1 MYIEELIQ
9 FTVGS
14 GPWLFKHGSL
24 VTGHDHTILDSMANQ
39 LAYNQGQLTE
49 KQGTLAL
56 RLLSKNRDKIIT
68 QVPTLDQL
76 LKEPKWKFSFRV
88 LPKNKKISIV
98 TDNSYSKIL
107 VEFPFEESIVEAFRQ
122 RNQEVH
128 ELYKG
133 MWDHEIKKWSF
144 PLTENTI
151 EYIGKTLL
159 GKEFQADDE
168 FILLY
173 TQIKEV
179 HESIES
185 ILPMLVE
192 TSSGF
197 EIKNAH
203 QKVKQPETKNLIE
216 ALFLARDHG
225 ITYWDDEID
234 LRIKNELNPIT
245 TAVISSVGRNHVWFD
260 STKVSIDD
268 FSDLIN
274 YGGPALV
281 IIPGGSGIEQ
291 MRQWNE
297 FATRLSI
304 TAEEM
309 SVMFRLPNDQ
319 AEFNI
324 YVKEN
329 NLNNPVSEKT
339 KIVFVSTKITKPLIK
354 SGVKFN
360 TIINLG
366 YYQYM
371 HFTMSTVVENAQNL
385 VYYSM
390 KEPTKNNKWQPHE
403 L

>member
-1 MYIEELIQ
+1 
-9 FTVGS
+9 
-14 GPWLFKHGSL
+14 
-24 VTGHDHTILDSMANQ
+24 
-39 LAYNQGQLTE
+39 
-49 KQGTLAL
+49 
-56 RLLSKNRDKIIT
+56 
-68 QVPTLDQL
+68 
-76 LKEPKWKFSFRV
+76 
-88 LPKNKKISIV
+88 
-98 TDNSYSKIL
+98 
-107 VEFPFEESIVEAFRQ
+107 
-122 RNQEVH
+122 
-128 ELYKG
+128 
-133 MWDHEIKKWSF
+133 
-144 PLTENTI
+144 
-151 EYIGKTLL
+151 LL

-203 QKVKQPETKNLIE
+203 QKVKQPETKNLIK

-304 TAEEM
+304 TPEEM